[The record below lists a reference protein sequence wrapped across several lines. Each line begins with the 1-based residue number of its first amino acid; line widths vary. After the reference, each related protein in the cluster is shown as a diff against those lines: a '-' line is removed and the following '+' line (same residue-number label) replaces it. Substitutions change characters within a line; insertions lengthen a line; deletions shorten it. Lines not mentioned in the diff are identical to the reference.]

1 MTTPSHV
8 MAESTVTV
16 GWRERLARVP
26 MPSEKLTI
34 ALLVVLVLVVAILT
48 VTPWPVGAF
57 QDDAMYT
64 VLAKSLAEGKGY
76 RFLNLPGEPNAT
88 HFPPGYPLF
97 LAALWK
103 AWPSFP
109 DNIVLFKFANAV
121 WLSLAAL
128 GAWT

>member
-1 MTTPSHV
+1 MTAPSHLLTPGQETR
-8 MAESTVTV
+8 AL

-26 MPSEKLTI
+26 MPSERLTH

-48 VTPWPVGAF
+48 VAPWPVGAF

-97 LAALWK
+97 PHK
-103 AWPSFP
+103 R
-109 DNIVLFKFANAV
+109 DDGENRTR
-121 WLSLAAL
+121 LS
-128 GAWT
+128 GKST